1 MQIAF
6 FISSHGFGHATRA
19 IAVMQSMIQQRPYL
33 VFHIF
38 TTVPE
43 WLFRESLDCFIYH
56 QQLTDIGLV
65 QHNALQEN
73 LGQTLE
79 ELSRLLPYDPVLIAS
94 LGQECNQCSL
104 ILCDI
109 APLGIAVAK
118 ECGLPSALIENFT
131 WDWIYQPYFT
141 IEPRL
146 QYYSKYLDNWFRQAT
161 FHIQTEPVCRPG
173 KANLNVGPVFRKN
186 HLEPAKIR
194 KFFPANKKKIVLIT
208 MGGVPLDLPFLK
220 SLPHYS
226 NVFLIIAGTDK
237 TRQLSK
243 NVLLFGRK
251 SGISHADLVA
261 CCDAL
266 ICKVGYSTL
275 AEAYQAGVPV
285 GYISRKRF
293 PEAEILVDFIER
305 KMTGTAIGEEEFLSG
320 KWLKKLPEL
329 LTMKQGPAIK
339 ENGADQI
346 ADFLLARL
354 AEQPFSR
361 PNNDE
366 NQ

>member
-19 IAVMQSMIQQRPYL
+19 IAVMQSMIQQRSGL
-33 VFHIF
+33 IFHIF

-56 QQLTDIGLV
+56 QQLTDVGLV

-73 LGQTLE
+73 PGQTFE
-79 ELSRLLPYDPVLIAS
+79 ELSHLLPYDPGLIAS
-94 LGQECNQCSL
+94 LSRECNKCAL

-118 ECGLPSALIENFT
+118 ECSLPSALIENFT
-131 WDWIYQPYFT
+131 WDWIYQPYFA

-146 QYYSKYLDNWFRQAT
+146 QYYAEYLDDWFRQAT
-161 FHIQTEPVCRPG
+161 FHIQTEPVCLPC
-173 KANLNVGPVFRKN
+173 KADLSVGPVFRKN
-186 HLEPAKIR
+186 QSEPAAIR
-194 KFFPANKKKIVLIT
+194 KLFPANTKKSVLIS

-220 SLPHYS
+220 SLTSYS
-226 NVFLIIAGTDK
+226 NIFFIVAGTDK
-237 TRQLSK
+237 TWQLSK
-243 NVLLFGRK
+243 NALLLGQN
-251 SGISHADLVA
+251 SGISHVDLVSG
-261 CCDAL
+261 CDAL

-293 PEAEILVDFIER
+293 PEAEILVNFIER
-305 KMTGTAIGEEEFLSG
+305 KMTGTAIGEEEFLNG
-320 KWLKKLPEL
+320 KWLGKLPEL
-329 LTMKQGPAIK
+329 LSMKRGPVMK
-339 ENGADQI
+339 KNGADQI

-354 AEQPFSR
+354 AKHKYSV
-361 PNNDE
+361 
-366 NQ
+366 